1 MIRWFANNGIAANL
15 LMFAIL
21 AAGFNAAW
29 NKVPLEVVPESSA
42 WEIVYMEMPYRGGTP
57 KDIEENIL
65 IPVER
70 ALEGISGIREVNS
83 DGMPG
88 MAKFFFKT
96 KDGVDLDKLLDEI
109 KSRVDTISTFPG
121 ETERAKI
128 IIPDSSGR
136 LPVLSVAV
144 TGELDEAALLQA
156 TKKVQ
161 REILELDGVSR
172 ADIQGVRK
180 TEISIEAD
188 LAKLRAY
195 KLTFRELADA
205 IRSSSINLTAGT
217 IRSESGRLV
226 VKTRGQAYQ
235 AAEFEKIPIRAANGA
250 DVMLGEVAKVND
262 GFEEDQ
268 KIVDFNGRPAMFIQV
283 RRARGEDAI
292 EISNQVKKYASTR
305 APEGTHLYAWNDS
318 SLSIRGR
325 LGTLTSSLLQ
335 GCVLVFLILG
345 LFLRPQVA
353 FWVVLGIP
361 ISFAGGVLV
370 MSMDLPFFELY
381 PVTANVM
388 SLFGF
393 IIVLGVVVD
402 DAIVTGEN
410 VYSKL
415 RTGMDPL
422 EASVLGTK
430 EVAVPVTFGILTTI
444 AAFVPLSYVSGEWGD
459 FARQIPPV
467 VIPVLLFSLVESK
480 LILPAHLKH
489 IRPRGPNIS
498 VFGRFQKK
506 FADSLEWL
514 VDHAYTPI
522 LKTAVRFRFSV
533 LALFIALAMAIIGY
547 WAGGRMGFA
556 SFPSVEN
563 LRISADL
570 NLPNDLPLERTHA
583 YVERITAA
591 TEILKKEYT
600 DPGTG
605 ETLIRNVAR
614 ITGSSEFEGRPDSSR
629 AKIVVE
635 VIPPSERS
643 EPGPTNAQI
652 AKRWTELVGEIEE
665 ADSFY
670 IHAEI
675 TGKERRENQ
684 RENVGNGEPIAL
696 ELRGPNSEA
705 KNQIAEEIKKL
716 IRGYDGIS
724 GAWAK
729 INRGQDE
736 IEFTLK
742 PRAAELGIT
751 QGLLAR
757 QVRQAFYGEE
767 AQRIIRDSEEIR
779 IMVRLPK
786 EARRSLHTLSRLKVR
801 APGGAEVPLNTVAD
815 FRFTKAP
822 TFVERNDGA
831 EVIRIGGMPE
841 DDSIDIVGI
850 ASELEPEIGKLT
862 SKVEGLSFLWTGYV
876 AEHEES
882 VKKTWLSAAFLLF
895 ALYALLAIP
904 FRSVLQPIYVLLAVP
919 FGVIGA
925 LLGHLIM
932 DITPN
937 FLSVF
942 GMLALAGVVVNDSLV
957 MVDFVNRKRRAGMPL
972 LDAALA
978 AGARRFRPIILT
990 SITTFA
996 GLVPLLMD
1004 QSLQAQFLIPMA
1016 VSLGF
1021 GILFA
1026 TGITLFLIPCALLVA
1041 DDIGRPLRKML
1052 GFNSDNS

>member
-1 MIRWFANNGIAANL
+1 M
-15 LMFAIL
+15 
-21 AAGFNAAW
+21 
-29 NKVPLEVVPESSA
+29 
-42 WEIVYMEMPYRGGTP
+42 
-57 KDIEENIL
+57 
-65 IPVER
+65 
-70 ALEGISGIREVNS
+70 
-83 DGMPG
+83 
-88 MAKFFFKT
+88 
-96 KDGVDLDKLLDEI
+96 
-109 KSRVDTISTFPG
+109 
-121 ETERAKI
+121 
-128 IIPDSSGR
+128 
-136 LPVLSVAV
+136 
-144 TGELDEAALLQA
+144 
-156 TKKVQ
+156 
-161 REILELDGVSR
+161 
-172 ADIQGVRK
+172 
-180 TEISIEAD
+180 
-188 LAKLRAY
+188 RAY

-217 IRSESGRLV
+217 IRSDSGRLV

-235 AAEFEKIPIRAANGA
+235 AADFKKILIRAANGS

-268 KIVDFNGRPAMFIQV
+268 KIVEFNGRPAMFIQV

-292 EISNQVKKYASTR
+292 EISDRIKEYVSTR
-305 APEGTHLYAWNDS
+305 APEGAHLYAWNDS

-325 LGTLTSSLLQ
+325 LGTLISSLLQ

-353 FWVVLGIP
+353 LWVVLGIP

-370 MSMDLPFFELY
+370 MSMDLPFFEIY
-381 PVTANVM
+381 PITANVM

-410 VYSKL
+410 VFSKL

-444 AAFVPLSYVSGEWGD
+444 AAFVPLSHVSGGWGD
-459 FARQIPPV
+459 FAKQIPPV

-480 LILPAHLKH
+480 LILPSHLKH
-489 IRPRGPNIS
+489 VRPRGKNIGG
-498 VFGRFQKK
+498 FGRFQKGI
-506 FADSLEWL
+506 ADGMERF
-514 VDHAYTPI
+514 VDRVYIPI
-522 LKTAVRFRFSV
+522 LKVAVRYRFSV
-533 LALFIALAMAIIGY
+533 LALFIALAMAMAGY

-556 SFPSVEN
+556 SFPAVEN

-570 NLPNDLPLERTHA
+570 NLPNDLPIERTHA
-583 YVERITAA
+583 YIERITAA

-600 DPGTG
+600 DPKTG

-614 ITGSSEFEGRPDSSR
+614 ITGSSDFEGRSDSSR
-629 AKIVVE
+629 GKVVVE
-635 VIPPSERS
+635 VMPPSERS
-643 EPGPTNAQI
+643 EAGPTNAQI
-652 AKRWTELVGEIEE
+652 AKRWSQLVGEIEE

-675 TGKERRENQ
+675 TGKERREQ
-684 RENVGNGEPIAL
+684 QKENAGSGEPMAL

-716 IRGYDGIS
+716 MRAYEGIG
-724 GAWAK
+724 GAWAQ

-751 QGLLAR
+751 QGLLAQ

-779 IMVRLPK
+779 IMLRLPK
-786 EARRSLHTLSRLKVR
+786 DDRKSLHTLSRLKIR
-801 APGGAEVPLNTVAD
+801 TPRGGEVSLSTVAD
-815 FRFTKAP
+815 YRFTKAP

-831 EVIRIGGMPE
+831 EVIRIGCMPQ
-841 DDSIDIVGI
+841 DDNVDIVGI
-850 ASELEPEIGKLT
+850 AEELDPEIRKLT
-862 SKVEGLSFLWTGYV
+862 DKVKGLSFLWTGYV

-882 VKKTWLSAAFLLF
+882 VKKTWLNAAFLIF

-904 FRSVLQPIYVLLAVP
+904 FRSVVQPIYVLLAVP

-957 MVDFVNRKRRAGMPL
+957 MVDFVNSRRRAGMPL
-972 LDAALA
+972 IEAALA

-990 SITTFA
+990 SLTTFA

-1016 VSLGF
+1016 VSLGY

-1041 DDIGRPLRKML
+1041 DDIGRLLKRL
-1052 GFNSDNS
+1052 FGFHSNHS

>member
-1 MIRWFANNGIAANL
+1 MRRL
-15 LMFAIL
+15 C
-21 AAGFNAAW
+21 
-29 NKVPLEVVPESSA
+29 S
-42 WEIVYMEMPYRGGTP
+42 
-57 KDIEENIL
+57 
-65 IPVER
+65 
-70 ALEGISGIREVNS
+70 
-83 DGMPG
+83 
-88 MAKFFFKT
+88 
-96 KDGVDLDKLLDEI
+96 
-109 KSRVDTISTFPG
+109 KSLR
-121 ETERAKI
+121 
-128 IIPDSSGR
+128 
-136 LPVLSVAV
+136 
-144 TGELDEAALLQA
+144 
-156 TKKVQ
+156 KVQ
-161 REILELDGVSR
+161 REILELEGVSR

-217 IRSESGRLV
+217 IRSDSGRLV

-235 AAEFEKIPIRAANGA
+235 AADFKKILIRAANGS

-268 KIVDFNGRPAMFIQV
+268 KIVEFNGRPAMFIQV

-292 EISNQVKKYASTR
+292 EISDRIKDYVSTR
-305 APEGTHLYAWNDS
+305 APEGAHLYAWNDS

-353 FWVVLGIP
+353 LWVVLGIP

-370 MSMDLPFFELY
+370 MSMDLPFFEIY
-381 PVTANVM
+381 PITANVM

-410 VYSKL
+410 VFSKL

-444 AAFVPLSYVSGEWGD
+444 AAFVPLSHVSGGWGD
-459 FARQIPPV
+459 FAKQIPPV

-480 LILPAHLKH
+480 LILPSHLKH
-489 IRPRGPNIS
+489 VRPRGKNIGG
-498 VFGRFQKK
+498 FGRFQKGI
-506 FADSLEWL
+506 ADGMERF
-514 VDHAYTPI
+514 VDRVYIPI
-522 LKTAVRFRFSV
+522 LKVAVRYRFSV
-533 LALFIALAMAIIGY
+533 LALFIALAMAMAGY

-556 SFPSVEN
+556 SFPAVEN

-570 NLPNDLPLERTHA
+570 NLPNDLPIERTHA
-583 YVERITAA
+583 YIERITAA

-600 DPGTG
+600 DPKTG

-614 ITGSSEFEGRPDSSR
+614 ITGSSDFEGRSDSSR
-629 AKIVVE
+629 GKVVVE
-635 VIPPSERS
+635 VMPPSERS
-643 EPGPTNAQI
+643 EAGPTNAQI
-652 AKRWTELVGEIEE
+652 AKRWSQLVGEIEE

-675 TGKERRENQ
+675 TGKERREQ
-684 RENVGNGEPIAL
+684 QKENAGSGEPMAL

-716 IRGYDGIS
+716 MRAYEGIG
-724 GAWAK
+724 GAWAQ

-751 QGLLAR
+751 QGLLAQ

-779 IMVRLPK
+779 IMLRLPK
-786 EARRSLHTLSRLKVR
+786 NDRKSLHTLSRLKIR
-801 APGGAEVPLNTVAD
+801 TPRGGEVSLSNVAD
-815 FRFTKAP
+815 YRFTKAP

-831 EVIRIGGMPE
+831 EVIRIGCMPQ
-841 DDSIDIVGI
+841 DDNVDIVGI
-850 ASELEPEIGKLT
+850 AEELDPEIRKLT
-862 SKVEGLSFLWTGYV
+862 DKVKGLSFLWTGYV

-882 VKKTWLSAAFLLF
+882 VKKTWLNAAFLIF

-904 FRSVLQPIYVLLAVP
+904 FRSVVQPIYVLLAVP

-957 MVDFVNRKRRAGMPL
+957 MVDFVNSRRRAGMPL
-972 LDAALA
+972 IEAALA

-990 SITTFA
+990 SLTTFA

-1016 VSLGF
+1016 VSLGY

-1041 DDIGRPLRKML
+1041 DDIGRFLKRL
-1052 GFNSDNS
+1052 FGFHSNHS